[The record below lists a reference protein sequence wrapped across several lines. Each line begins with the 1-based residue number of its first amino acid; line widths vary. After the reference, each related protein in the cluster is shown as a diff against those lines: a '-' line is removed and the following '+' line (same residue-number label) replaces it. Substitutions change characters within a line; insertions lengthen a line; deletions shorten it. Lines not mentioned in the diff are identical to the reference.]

1 MNLGGLHISVANGL
15 QLVRDT
21 SDVSLGCRGLL
32 VPCLKIK
39 YSLLQVLVLAA
50 NRLLQLNLGLFLGG
64 SYYILFFNDCV
75 LAFFEAKK
83 LVQVM

>member
-1 MNLGGLHISVANGL
+1 MNLGGLHISVTDGL
-15 QLVRDT
+15 QLVGDT
-21 SDVSLGCRGLL
+21 CDVSLGSRGLL